1 MSPTS
6 KKRSRE
12 SSLLG
17 LTSSVITCRNRGR
30 PRLFSHSNLQPVKAT
45 CRAITQALISRKIC
59 IIHGTRRG
67 CRVQYPAE
75 VDRRALPE
83 PTGSAIDHLKTRRY
97 SNLYARCGAPGLDG
111 VHPGAPPAPRVH
123 LKYLNGLILSIEPR
137 STGTRD
143 ETTLT
148 LSRPGGRAL
157 ANFRCRWNAQRNIAD
172 EELQ

>member
-1 MSPTS
+1 M
-6 KKRSRE
+6 R
-12 SSLLG
+12 G
-17 LTSSVITCRNRGR
+17 RGR

-75 VDRRALPE
+75 VDRRV
-83 PTGSAIDHLKTRRY
+83 
-97 SNLYARCGAPGLDG
+97 ARAHRLGDRPLENSPLLEFVCSIWSPGLDG
-111 VHPGAPPAPRVH
+111 VHPGAPPASRVH
-123 LKYLNGLILSIEPR
+123 LKYLNGLILSIEPH

-148 LSRPGGRAL
+148 LPTGRKGFGEFPMPLKRATKYRRRGAAINVKL
-157 ANFRCRWNAQRNIAD
+157 LLKSLSSVA
-172 EELQ
+172 

>member
-1 MSPTS
+1 MH
-6 KKRSRE
+6 RRD
-12 SSLLG
+12 
-17 LTSSVITCRNRGR
+17 
-30 PRLFSHSNLQPVKAT
+30 RLRWFSHSNLQPVKAT

-67 CRVQYPAE
+67 CCVQYPAE

-83 PTGSAIDHLKTRRY
+83 LTARLGDRPLENSPLLEFVCSMWSAVSPGGWGASRRTR
-97 SNLYARCGAPGLDG
+97 
-111 VHPGAPPAPRVH
+111 RVH

-148 LSRPGGRAL
+148 HPSGERGGEVWRMSDAALKRATKY
-157 ANFRCRWNAQRNIAD
+157 RAD